1 MDTIYRQDAIDALD
15 RFTVED
21 KWDTLKDA
29 LMALPT
35 AEQKLYGYDIEHL
48 AFIAALLQKENIS
61 PEELKDMLTD
71 IGRMTRFVVDD
82 ITDTIQRTWKVSV
95 NDKLMEVD
103 K

>member
-21 KWDTLKDA
+21 TWDTLKDA

-35 AEQKLYGYDIEHL
+35 AEQTLYGYDIKHL
-48 AFIAALLQKENIS
+48 AFIAALLQKEDIS

-71 IGRMTRFVVDD
+71 IGRMARFVIDD
-82 ITDTIQRTWKVSV
+82 ITDTIQRNWKI
-95 NDKLMEVD
+95 L
-103 K
+103 